1 MNFFTKNPHLK
12 KIFFFLFFLG
22 AGGGGGVDGVGG
34 LE

>member
-22 AGGGGGVDGVGG
+22 AGGGGVDGVGG